1 LPKRTDLEKVLVIG
15 SGGIV
20 IGQAAEFDY
29 SGSQALKALDEENIE
44 TVLVNPNVATIQTS
58 YRMADKVYLE
68 PCTPEIVA
76 QILRMEKPD
85 GILLG
90 FGGQTGLNVGVQLE
104 KKGIFKDERVEIL
117 GTGIEAIEATEDRG
131 LFKRA
136 MEKIGVP
143 VPLSDVA
150 YSIDDSLKI
159 AKDVGYPVIVRVA
172 YTLGGGGSGI
182 AHSESELKEIAE
194 RALNLSMEHQVL
206 VEQYLEHWK
215 EIEYEVM
222 RDSADNTI
230 TVAGLENLD
239 PLGIHTGDSIVV
251 APTQTLTDSEY
262 QMLRDASIRVIK
274 GLGIIGECN
283 IQFGLD
289 PRSERYVAIEV
300 NARLSRSSALASKA
314 TGYPLAYI
322 SAKLAV
328 GYLLPE
334 LKNKVTGVTTACFE
348 PALDYVIVKV
358 PRWDFQKFVN
368 PDRTIG
374 SQMKSV
380 GEVMG
385 IGRSFEEALQK
396 AIRELE
402 IGKIGLVC
410 NDDSKE
416 PLDQDEIRKRLQNPT
431 DERLFLLPKALEAG
445 ISVDE
450 IEDLT
455 GIDKWFIF
463 KIKNILDMEEKLTSL
478 RRRKGKPATIIKSIK
493 EAKSLGFSDEQISRC
508 LALSETDIQK
518 LRRKNRIVPSF
529 KIIDT
534 MAAEWP
540 SRTNYCY
547 VTYGDEEDDVDFSEL
562 KSKLL
567 VLGAGCIR
575 IGSSVEFDY
584 CTMNT
589 VWAMKGEGMD
599 EIIVLNNNPETV
611 STDYDMSD
619 KLYFEEMT
627 LERVMD
633 IVDREAPNGVVV
645 SVGGQ
650 TPNNL
655 ALSLAR
661 NGVKIVGTT
670 ARSID
675 MAEDRSKFSA
685 IIGSL
690 GIKQP
695 LWRSLTSIKD
705 IFSFS
710 NRVGYPVIIRPS
722 YVLSGASMRIAHNRR
737 ELVEYVEMATKVSKE
752 YPVVVSKFIEGA
764 KEVEVDAVSDEKE
777 VLIGAVIEHVELA
790 GTHSGDA
797 NMVIPPQT
805 LDRRVV
811 ETIEEYVGK
820 MARALRIKG
829 PFNVQFLVKNGEV
842 SVIELNL
849 RASRSMPY
857 TSKATGVPLIWAG
870 AKVILGKTLRELNI
884 KKKPIYHVAV
894 KSPTFSFARIKGADP
909 VLGVEMT
916 STGEVACIDY
926 DFPSALIKSLMSSGM
941 KLPPLGKKVLVTV
954 RDEDKPRTARLV
966 ETIKKTGYQVAA
978 TTGTARYLTENG
990 VKGVCVFG
998 KLSEGKREIIDEI
1011 ARGGIGLIVNTV
1023 SYPNIE
1029 TVTDGFTIRRT
1040 AAEFLVPV
1048 LTRIETAEAFFKA
1061 LEKEGLGRLGP
1072 RPLEEYLAQT
1082 SVDLI

>member
-1 LPKRTDLEKVLVIG
+1 MPKRADLEKVLVIG

-58 YRMADKVYLE
+58 HRMADKVYME

-76 QILRMEKPD
+76 QIIRKEKPD

-104 KKGIFKDERVEIL
+104 KRGIFKDEHVEIL
-117 GTGIEAIEATEDRG
+117 GTGVEAIEATEDRG

-136 MEKIGVP
+136 MERIGVP
-143 VPLSDVA
+143 APLSDVA
-150 YSIDDSLKI
+150 YSVDDSLKI
-159 AKDVGYPVIVRVA
+159 AENVGYPVIVRVA

-251 APTQTLTDSEY
+251 APIQTLTNSEY
-262 QMLRDASIRVIK
+262 QMLRDASIRVIR

-283 IQFGLD
+283 IQFGLN
-289 PRSERYVAIEV
+289 PRSEKYVAIEV

-334 LKNKVTGVTTACFE
+334 LKNKVTGLTTACFE

-402 IGKIGLVC
+402 IGKIGFVC
-410 NDDSKE
+410 NDDRE
-416 PLDQDEIRKRLQNPT
+416 ETLDLNELRLRLQNPT
-431 DERLFLLPKALEAG
+431 DERLFLLPRALDAG
-445 ISVDE
+445 IGVDE

-463 KIKNILDMEEKLTSL
+463 KMKNILDMEKKLRSL
-478 RRRKGKPATIIKSIK
+478 RKQKERPAAIVQCIR
-493 EAKSLGFSDEQISRC
+493 EAKALGFSDEQISRC
-508 LALSETDIQK
+508 LALSETEVRG
-518 LRRKNRIVPSF
+518 LRKKNRIVPSF

-547 VTYGDEEDDVDFSEL
+547 VTHGDEEDDVDFSEF
-562 KSKLL
+562 KNKLL

-589 VWAMKGEGMD
+589 VWAMKEEGVD

-655 ALSLAR
+655 ALALAK
-661 NGVKIVGTT
+661 NGVRIIGTT
-670 ARSID
+670 AQSID

-690 GIKQP
+690 GIEQP
-695 LWRSLTSIKD
+695 PWRSLASLQD
-705 IFSFS
+705 ILTFS

-737 ELVEYVEMATKVSKE
+737 ELIEYVEMATKVSKE
-752 YPVVVSKFIEGA
+752 HPVVVSKFIEGA

-777 VLIGAVIEHVELA
+777 VLIGAIIEHVELA

-811 ETIEEYVGK
+811 DRIEEYVGK

-829 PFNVQFLVKNGEV
+829 PFNVQFLVKNGDV

-870 AKVILGKTLRELNI
+870 AKVMLGKTLRELNI
-884 KKKPIYHVAV
+884 KKKLVYHVAV
-894 KSPTFSFARIKGADP
+894 KSPTFSFARIRGADP

-926 DFPSALIKSLMSSGM
+926 DFPSALIKSLISAGM
-941 KLPPLGKKVLVTV
+941 KLPPPGKKVLVTV
-954 RDEDKPRTARLV
+954 RDEDKPRIARLV
-966 ETIKKTGYQVAA
+966 ETMRRTGYQVAA
-978 TTGTARYLTENG
+978 TTGTARYLRDNG
-990 VKGVCVFG
+990 VKEVCVFG

-1011 ARGGIGLIVNTV
+1011 ARGEIGLIVNTV
-1023 SYPNIE
+1023 SYPNME

-1040 AAEFLVPV
+1040 GAEFLVPV

-1061 LEKEGLGRLGP
+1061 LEREGFARLAP
-1072 RPLEEYLAQT
+1072 RPLEEYLAQA